1 MAPASRMVEFSREGN
16 TLAVRGTLGLN
27 ENDAFYLELAELLKV
42 LKDLKVPKAG
52 HKELVL
58 DLSGVDYMSS
68 ICIGSIA
75 ALMSRAR
82 QRDAEVTVI
91 AYSRIARFLDIAGL
105 GTLGEIRIVDE

>member
-1 MAPASRMVEFSREGN
+1 MAPASRMVEFSREDN
-16 TLAVRGTLGLN
+16 TLTVRGTLGIN
-27 ENDAFYLELAELLKV
+27 ENDVLYPELVELLKV
-42 LKDLKVPKAG
+42 VKAG

-75 ALMSRAR
+75 ALMTRAR
-82 QRDAEVTVI
+82 QNDAEVIII

-105 GTLGEIRIVDE
+105 GTLGEIRLLAR